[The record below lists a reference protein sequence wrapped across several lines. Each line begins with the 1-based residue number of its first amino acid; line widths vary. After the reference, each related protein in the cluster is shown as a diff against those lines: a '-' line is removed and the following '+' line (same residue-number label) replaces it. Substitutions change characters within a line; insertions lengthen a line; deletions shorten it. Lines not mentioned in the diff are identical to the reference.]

1 MMSGPNLKYSAITK
15 ATASESIVITV
26 KSVWDL
32 KLTDIQLPNAKDVV
46 FSDILATDN
55 SQ

>member
-1 MMSGPNLKYSAITK
+1 MMSGPNLKYNAITK
-15 ATASESIVITV
+15 ATPSESIIITV

-32 KLTDIQLPNAKDVV
+32 KLNDIQLPNAKDVI
-46 FSDILATDN
+46 FSDILTTDN